1 MSLNNTSESSK
12 LPTAVVTVVE
22 ANPTLDVYST
32 MTQSSNPDENE
43 VMFSSIYDDATSKV
57 NSDTT

>member
-1 MSLNNTSESSK
+1 MSLDNTSESNQ
-12 LPTAVVTVVE
+12 LPTAVVAAVE

-32 MTQSSNPDENE
+32 ITSNQSSNPDENE

-57 NSDTT
+57 NS